1 MSNVS
6 NLVGHPGLAPLLWW
20 LIGLAITLDLVYAFI
35 AVDRYR
41 RARTR
46 RLQEK
51 TVILLSMS
59 TQICFNNSIAF
70 MLVMLQLLSIG
81 AVPFPIFFYSMV
93 GSLIAVLVFVA
104 AP

>member
-20 LIGLAITLDLVYAFI
+20 VIGLAITLDLVYAFI

-51 TVILLSMS
+51 TVILLSLS
-59 TQICFNNSIAF
+59 VQVCLNNSMAF
-70 MLVMLQLLSIG
+70 MLGMSQLMLIG

-93 GSLIAVLVFVA
+93 GILCGVLVFLA